1 MATKCC
7 QCKKDCPKG
16 EKWFAIYKC
25 TKGEN
30 HVFHSCKLECLKAF
44 ERRCEKVAEVFE
56 HLQKKFNNDGGADF
70 RRRLPPNQR
79 DKFKSYRDAEA
90 DGLFICPEDEKC
102 AANQVPH
109 CAALLSMENCVF
121 KEMMA
126 QPTKAE
132 KTPKVVQKEAVEA
145 EAVPASDAGDGQQPE
160 KVARDSSSDLPPR
173 ELVSEELLEVL
184 VRKKEDQEEDTL
196 MMGAKRDKEPKK
208 KEKGQKQGK
217 KGKVLSPL
225 DWALPTRD
233 EEYDEGISTTSSTPP
248 HASTTPGPPR
258 MGSAWG
264 SLGISPLHRETE
276 REAKVQRLRQ
286 VVPGVPE
293 VRLAEVLEA
302 AQWDLEKAIC
312 QLVPGPEAE
321 AKTPVAGEVRWGP
334 RQALAVPAELPPAS
348 PEGTRRPPVP
358 AVPAALP
365 PTPAVAEVQQVPR
378 SPPPAEEPPTSPTA
392 AVSPSRRQPPPER
405 PPAAPTNLPPARGQF
420 VEQTAATPQSPV
432 QAQVEEQENQSPHIR
447 VGYQPEDMPEGWT
460 LLYSRPD
467 NRYYGWHE
475 ATNQIA
481 WEIPD
486 YVMPAP
492 PQPNAPPA
500 QALPPPPTEQELI
513 CQVANTTGLAPVA
526 AKRLLED
533 HHWSVGQAVAT
544 WKAEQQ
550 RLREEHL
557 ARERAA
563 AEEAAREARRKQEEQ
578 ERAIQEAARQAAA
591 ARAAEEARARE
602 AIMRAGFA
610 EPGSLAGKVLV
621 CTKHYR
627 PDPMPEHDIMPMDH
641 GDHLHVDKEYP
652 GGWVYGSNIYHGK
665 KGFVFIKDAF
675 MATNNLCRVA
685 RSEPAV
691 RVAHETY
698 KCTEAFVPP
707 PHLGGYL
714 TVNVGDTVRILHV
727 GEPHFIWL
735 YGEHE
740 SGDSITQGWI
750 PSCVLEEQAS

>member
-30 HVFHSCKLECLKAF
+30 HFFHCCKLECLKAF

-109 CAALLSMENCVF
+109 CAALLSMEDCVF

-132 KTPKVVQKEAVEA
+132 KTAKVVQKEAVEG
-145 EAVPASDAGDGQQPE
+145 EAVQAADAGDGQQPE
-160 KVARDSSSDLPPR
+160 GVARDSSSDLPPR
-173 ELVSEELLEVL
+173 ELLSDELLEVL
-184 VRKKEDQEEDTL
+184 VKKKEDQEEDKL
-196 MMGAKRDKEPKK
+196 MTGAKRDKEPKK

-248 HASTTPGPPR
+248 HASTTPGPLR

-276 REAKVQRLRQ
+276 REVKVQRLRQ

-293 VRLAEVLEA
+293 VRLVEVLEA
-302 AQWDLEKAIC
+302 AQLDLEKAIH

-334 RQALAVPAELPPAS
+334 RQAPAVPAELPPAS

-365 PTPAVAEVQQVPR
+365 TAPAAEVQQVPR
-378 SPPPAEEPPTSPTA
+378 SPPPPEEPPTSPTA
-392 AVSPSRRQPPPER
+392 AVSPTRRQPPPER
-405 PPAAPTNLPPARGQF
+405 PPAAPTDLPVREQF
-420 VEQTAATPQSPV
+420 VEQTAATTQSPV
-432 QAQVEEQENQSPHIR
+432 QAQAEEQGSQSHGPHII
-447 VGYQPEDMPEGWT
+447 VGYQPEDLPKGWV

-467 NRYYGWHE
+467 NRYYGWHQS
-475 ATNQIA
+475 TGQTA
-481 WEIPD
+481 WELPD

-500 QALPPPPTEQELI
+500 QALPPRTEQELI
-513 CQVANTTGLAPVA
+513 SEVTETTGLAPVA
-526 AKRLLED
+526 AKRLLEE
-533 HHWSVGQAVAT
+533 HHWSVGQAVAA
-544 WKAEQQ
+544 WQAEQQ

-563 AEEAAREARRKQEEQ
+563 AEARRKQEEQ

-591 ARAAEEARARE
+591 VRAAEEARARE
-602 AIMRAGFA
+602 ATLRAGFA

-627 PDPMPEHDIMPMDH
+627 PDPIPDHEIMPMDH

-652 GGWVYGSNIYHGK
+652 GGWVYGSNIYHSK
-665 KGFVFIKDAF
+665 KGFVLIKDAL

-685 RSEPAV
+685 RSEPVV
-691 RVAHETY
+691 RAHETY
-698 KCTEAFVPP
+698 RCTEAFVPP
-707 PHLGGYL
+707 PNLGGYL

-735 YGEHE
+735 YGEHG

-750 PSCVLEEQAS
+750 PSCVLEEQASYNWQ